1 METKIFWILPL
12 LAFIYVIYAESRPK
26 DSLAESRAAG
36 VNARYLLAGVI
47 LTCAI
52 VSLVIA

>member
-1 METKIFWILPL
+1 MDIKILWILPL
-12 LAFIYVIYAESRPK
+12 LAFIYVIYTDTRSK
-26 DSLAESRAAG
+26 SSLAESRAAG

-52 VSLVIA
+52 VSLVVA

>member
-26 DSLAESRAAG
+26 DSLAESRAVG